1 MCLLWLMI
9 LLSVECAVEYTDG
22 QVIGSWRPTTNYASI
37 RLVQCPRTRGQLW
50 SCVPVTFCGSLETR
64 SSRHYC
70 YWDFTE
76 PFVCCPQQVL
86 SQPLIRKRCG
96 LLYTADREGPYILR
110 DQILGAAVGGIP
122 LRTATSSPWM
132 VAVGEQQE
140 DGSLDWYCGGA
151 LLEADVVLTAA
162 HCCTRRSPDVVR
174 VGELD
179 FSIPDEDDARPED
192 VTVDKI
198 HIHPN
203 YKPPKYYNDI
213 AILKLS
219 RHVEYNRYVRPICL
233 PEPDWRKTFAGTP
246 AVLTGWGYLSFGGE
260 RNPVLQEVSVTV
272 FNNTDCMRAYSS
284 PLVPRRNYPEGI
296 ISSQLCAGDPNGGK
310 DACQGDSGGPLVVR
324 EGDVHILV
332 GIVSS
337 GIGCGNKAF
346 PGVYSRVS
354 SYVDWINSHL
364 R

>member
-1 MCLLWLMI
+1 MTNFA
-9 LLSVECAVEYTDG
+9 SV
-22 QVIGSWRPTTNYASI
+22 
-37 RLVQCPRTRGQLW
+37 RLVQCPKSRGQPW
-50 SCVPVTFCGSLETR
+50 SCVPAAVCPTSWY
-64 SSRHYC
+64 YC
-70 YWDFTE
+70 QMDGME
-76 PFVCCPQQVL
+76 PFVCCPQPVM
-86 SQPLIRKRCG
+86 RKRCG
-96 LLYTADREGPYILR
+96 MLYTADRDVSYVPR
-110 DQILGAAVGGIP
+110 DQMLGAAVGGIP

-140 DGSLDWYCGGA
+140 NGSVDWYCGGSM
-151 LLEADVVLTAA
+151 LQADTVLTAA

-179 FSIPDEDDARPED
+179 LSRPDEQDASPED
-192 VTVDKI
+192 ISVDSI

-219 RHVEYNRYVRPICL
+219 RRAEYSRYVRPVCL
-233 PEPDWRKTFAGTP
+233 PEPRQRMAYVGKH

-260 RNPVLQEVSVTV
+260 RSPVLQEVSVTI
-272 FNNTDCMRAYSS
+272 FNNSDCMRAYSGS
-284 PLVPRRNYPEGI
+284 LVPRRNYPEGI
-296 ISSQLCAGDPNGGK
+296 INSQLCAGDPNGGK

-324 EGDVHILV
+324 EGDVHVLV
-332 GIVSS
+332 GVVSS
-337 GIGCGNKAF
+337 GIGCGSKSF

-354 SYVDWINSHL
+354 SFVDWINIHL